1 MKPAEV
7 KADRLLKIEVLLL
20 GHPEG
25 LTQADIARRL
35 GVNRS
40 TIGRY
45 LPDLPGFIY
54 LDDENRWHIDRGA
67 YLINVRFNLHEA
79 LSVHLAARLLATRMD
94 RQNPHAAGALR
105 KLGLAMDRLAPRISV
120 HLMQSADMMDEA
132 TQRHDSIYLHALE
145 QLTLAW
151 AEQRKVE
158 IWHRSEKTGKVF
170 EYLFSPYFIEP
181 YAVGQTTHVI
191 GHSDPPG
198 KLRTLKIERIERV
211 EITRQLYD
219 IPPDFAPRTLL
230 ADAWGIWYT
239 EGEPSEVVL
248 KFHPRVVAR
257 VRETRWHRSEAE
269 TELPDGSLL
278 WRAKVA
284 EPQEMLPWIR
294 GWGADVEVLEP
305 KELRESLVRE
315 AQKMAAL
322 YNVFFS
328 NEPKTMYFAH
338 SKPDIPESEWQPLKE
353 HLLKT
358 ADLAEKLGG
367 DAGISSLAR
376 SAAML
381 HDIGK
386 YSQSFQSRLKGANH
400 TVDHS
405 TAGAREAIGLFT
417 LPPHNDFAQ
426 LLSYCI
432 AGHHSGL
439 PDYGDSSDLPDS
451 PTLLARCD
459 KKQLEDYSAYRS
471 EIELATL
478 AFEPR
483 QITPTPDY
491 PYFSI
496 SFLTRMI
503 FSVLVDADWLET
515 ETYMEQRPKP
525 RGDYESIDALRELMD
540 IHLKRFENA
549 QSAINR
555 KRTETLKAC
564 IEKAQAKPG
573 YFTLTMPT
581 GGGKTLASM
590 AFALHHA
597 ARNGLKRVI
606 YVIPF
611 TSIIEQNAAIFK
623 DILGQENVLEHHSNF
638 DWDPFKK
645 GTGSDDET
653 VKLYEKLKLASENWD
668 IPIVVTTNVQ
678 FFESLFANKKSRA
691 RKLHNIAKSVLIF
704 DEAQMLP
711 REYLRPCM
719 LAVRELV
726 QNYGASAVFCTATQ
740 PNLLPFLPGVTLT
753 ELALNPQELFDFYR
767 RVHIRNVGS
776 LPDADLA
783 QQLNAH
789 QQVLCIVN
797 TRRHAKGL
805 FDLLDKDGRFHLST
819 LMCPLHR
826 KKTLQIIREQLQDGR
841 VCRVVSTQVL
851 EAGVDIDFP
860 VGYRALAGLDSI
872 IQAAG
877 RVNRERRNQSGEVYV
892 FEPQTGFIRRMPSFI
907 KQTAQAAQSVLRDF
921 EHSPASL
928 EAIQAYFDLLDTLQD
943 PRRSADVKNIL
954 FYLNKPGFE
963 FAKAAE
969 NFKLIEDPTVSVI
982 IPYDATA
989 ESLLQQVRHNPY
1001 PASFMRQ
1008 LQIYTVNLYQREF
1021 ESLQAKG
1028 AIETYQDMY
1037 FVLADMQYY
1046 DAQTGVILPADAGGE
1061 AIFFD

>member
-1 MKPAEV
+1 
-7 KADRLLKIEVLLL
+7 
-20 GHPEG
+20 
-25 LTQADIARRL
+25 
-35 GVNRS
+35 
-40 TIGRY
+40 
-45 LPDLPGFIY
+45 
-54 LDDENRWHIDRGA
+54 
-67 YLINVRFNLHEA
+67 
-79 LSVHLAARLLATRMD
+79 
-94 RQNPHAAGALR
+94 
-105 KLGLAMDRLAPRISV
+105 
-120 HLMQSADMMDEA
+120 
-132 TQRHDSIYLHALE
+132 
-145 QLTLAW
+145 
-151 AEQRKVE
+151 
-158 IWHRSEKTGKVF
+158 
-170 EYLFSPYFIEP
+170 
-181 YAVGQTTHVI
+181 
-191 GHSDPPG
+191 
-198 KLRTLKIERIERV
+198 
-211 EITRQLYD
+211 
-219 IPPDFAPRTLL
+219 
-230 ADAWGIWYT
+230 
-239 EGEPSEVVL
+239 
-248 KFHPRVVAR
+248 
-257 VRETRWHRSEAE
+257 
-269 TELPDGSLL
+269 
-278 WRAKVA
+278 
-284 EPQEMLPWIR
+284 
-294 GWGADVEVLEP
+294 
-305 KELRESLVRE
+305 
-315 AQKMAAL
+315 
-322 YNVFFS
+322 
-328 NEPKTMYFAH
+328 MYYAH
-338 SKPDIPESEWQPLKE
+338 SKPDLPESEWQPLKE

-367 DAGISSLAR
+367 DAGIAALAR
-376 SAAML
+376 SAALL
-381 HDIGK
+381 HDVGK
-386 YSQSFQSRLKGANH
+386 YSLAFQARLRGAQQH
-400 TVDHS
+400 VDHS
-405 TAGAREAIGLFT
+405 TAGAREAIRLFT
-417 LPPHNDFAQ
+417 HPPYNDYAK

-432 AGHHSGL
+432 AGHHGGL
-439 PDYGDSSDLPDS
+439 PDYGDASDLPDF
-451 PTLLARCD
+451 PTLMARCE

-483 QITPTPDY
+483 QITPILGY

-515 ETYMEQRPKP
+515 ETYMEQRSKP
-525 RGDYESIDALRELMD
+525 RGDYESIDALREHLD
-540 IHLKRFENA
+540 IYLKRFENP

-555 KRTETLKAC
+555 KRTETLKTC
-564 IEKAQAKPG
+564 VEKAQAKPG
-573 YFTLTMPT
+573 FFTLTIPT

-623 DILGQENVLEHHSNF
+623 EILGQENVLEHHSNF
-638 DWDPFKK
+638 DWDMFKK
-645 GTGSDDET
+645 GAGSDDET
-653 VKLYEKLKLASENWD
+653 TQLYEKLRLASENWD

-691 RKLHNIAKSVLIF
+691 RKLHNVAKSVLIF

-719 LAVRELV
+719 LAVQELV

-740 PNLLPFLPGVTLT
+740 PNLQPFLPGVTLT
-753 ELALNPQELFDFYR
+753 ELAPNPQDLFDFYR
-767 RVHIRNVGS
+767 RVHIRTVGS
-776 LPDADLA
+776 LADADLA
-783 QQLNAH
+783 QRLNAH

-805 FDLLDKDGRFHLST
+805 FDLLDQDGRFHLST

-826 KKTLQIIREQLQDGR
+826 KKTLQAIREHLHEGR

-892 FEPQTGFIRRMPSFI
+892 FEPQTRFIKRTPSFI
-907 KQTAQAAQSVLRDF
+907 RQTAQASHSVLRDF
-921 EHSPASL
+921 GDSPDAL

-969 NFKLIEDPTVSVI
+969 NFKLIEDSTVPVI
-982 IPYDATA
+982 VPYDATA
-989 ESLLQQVRHNPY
+989 EALLQQVRHSPY
-1001 PASFMRQ
+1001 PASFVRQ
-1008 LQIYTVNLYQREF
+1008 LQIYTVNLYRWEF

-1037 FVLADMQYY
+1037 FVLSQMQHY
-1046 DAQTGVILPADAGGE
+1046 DTQTGIILPADQGGE
-1061 AIFFD
+1061 AVFFD